1 MVIEYYTNDFRIHF
15 KLFNI
20 DKFMVQNGNGN
31 YINVP
36 AVKGFPNLL
45 QYPIK
50 IMLQVEV
57 ALISTIAMITHVIY
71 QR

>member
-1 MVIEYYTNDFRIHF
+1 
-15 KLFNI
+15 
-20 DKFMVQNGNGN
+20 MVQNGNGN

>member
-1 MVIEYYTNDFRIHF
+1 MEIT
-15 KLFNI
+15 
-20 DKFMVQNGNGN
+20 
-31 YINVP
+31 NVP

-57 ALISTIAMITHVIY
+57 QVQYHAMITHVIY
-71 QR
+71 QT